1 MSSASW
7 STRTR
12 FYQVCGSRRLRCQFR
27 RVNKSRNFERSQY
40 RTMKISV
47 FGLGYVGCVSAACLA
62 QDGHQVIGIDVNEVK
77 LDQVRRGQPPV
88 VEPGLEELLG
98 RVVRTSRLTVSTNA
112 SAAVD
117 ETDVSVIC
125 VGTPSKPNGSVQ
137 LDNVLHVC
145 CQIAEAIRT
154 KRTFHVVIVR
164 STVLPTTVEGVVI
177 PELERHSG
185 KKAGRDFGVC
195 MNPEFLREGS
205 ALSDYYNPGHCVIG
219 VADEKTI
226 TIVTEIYRSIDAQLF
241 VVSIRTAEMVKY
253 VSNAF
258 HALKIAFANEVGVLS
273 KYQGVDGRQVREIVC
288 SDSRLNISPA
298 YLKPGFAFGG
308 SCLTKDVRA
317 LAHRARMLD
326 LECQLL
332 NSIIPSNEHHI
343 DLSIEMVERTG
354 KKRVG
359 ILGLSFKAGT
369 DDLRE
374 SPAVRLAETLFGKG
388 YEIAIFD
395 ENVDISRL
403 VGANR
408 TFIDRELPHIA
419 SLMCASIEETVRR
432 SEVVVVTNWSKAFR
446 RAVSLMNADQVLID
460 LVGVVKRET
469 DVCVPYEG
477 SGW

>member
-1 MSSASW
+1 
-7 STRTR
+7 
-12 FYQVCGSRRLRCQFR
+12 
-27 RVNKSRNFERSQY
+27 
-40 RTMKISV
+40 
-47 FGLGYVGCVSAACLA
+47 
-62 QDGHQVIGIDVNEVK
+62 
-77 LDQVRRGQPPV
+77 
-88 VEPGLEELLG
+88 
-98 RVVRTSRLTVSTNA
+98 
-112 SAAVD
+112 
-117 ETDVSVIC
+117 
-125 VGTPSKPNGSVQ
+125 
-137 LDNVLHVC
+137 
-145 CQIAEAIRT
+145 
-154 KRTFHVVIVR
+154 
-164 STVLPTTVEGVVI
+164 
-177 PELERHSG
+177 
-185 KKAGRDFGVC
+185 
-195 MNPEFLREGS
+195 
-205 ALSDYYNPGHCVIG
+205 
-219 VADEKTI
+219 
-226 TIVTEIYRSIDAQLF
+226 
-241 VVSIRTAEMVKY
+241 
-253 VSNAF
+253 
-258 HALKIAFANEVGVLS
+258 
-273 KYQGVDGRQVREIVC
+273 
-288 SDSRLNISPA
+288 
-298 YLKPGFAFGG
+298 
-308 SCLTKDVRA
+308 
-317 LAHRARMLD
+317 MLD